1 MIVRLFVMSVA
12 LFVATTAVDGG
23 QTETFSDWPQWRGPN
38 RDGVSEESGLL
49 NEWPESGPNRL
60 WQTLGLGAGY
70 GSMAVAG
77 DRIYLQM
84 LVGQQSAVA
93 SLDRSNGRLLWS
105 RALGEGRRN
114 REGPGPR
121 GTPTIDGGRLYVLT
135 ESGDLVSLEAD
146 DGSIVWQL
154 NILEEFGGRNID
166 WLISESPLVDGNM
179 VIVAPGGPGATVVA
193 LDKRTGETIWTSEG
207 LSDRAGYASAIVAD
221 IDGVRTVMTLTDEAG
236 VGLRAAD
243 GGLMWKYTGAANRTA
258 NVATPVFQDNKVFY
272 TSAYGT
278 GGGLLELRAQGG
290 EVGAEEVYFTR
301 DMRNH
306 HGGVVV
312 VDGYLYGFNNSI
324 LTCLNFAT
332 GERMWRDRSV
342 GKGSLVY
349 ADGHLYILS
358 ENNVVGLVE
367 ASPAGYREKGRFE
380 MPDEGF
386 PSRAH
391 PVVSDGTFYVRDQGT
406 VTAYNIR
413 DPQ

>member
-1 MIVRLFVMSVA
+1 MSVA
-12 LFVATTAVDGG
+12 LFIATAAVFGG
-23 QTETFSDWPQWRGPN
+23 QTGAFSDWPQWRGPN
-38 RDGVSEESGLL
+38 RDGVSDESGLL
-49 NEWPESGPNRL
+49 SEWPESGPTRL
-60 WQTLGLGAGY
+60 WQALGLGAGY
-70 GSMAVAG
+70 GSLAVAG
-77 DRIYLQM
+77 ERIYLQM
-84 LVGQQSAVA
+84 SVGQQSAVA
-93 SLDRSNGRLLWS
+93 SLDRSDGRLVWS

-114 REGPGPR
+114 GEGHGPR

-135 ESGDLVSLEAD
+135 ENGDLVCLEAD
-146 DGSIVWQL
+146 DGSIVWRM
-154 NILEEFGGRNID
+154 NILQEFGGRNIP
-166 WLISESPLVDGNM
+166 WLISESPLVEGNM
-179 VIVAPGGPGATVVA
+179 VIVTPGGQDAAVVA
-193 LDKRTGETIWTSEG
+193 LDKRTGETIWTSRG

-221 IDGVRTVMTLTDEAG
+221 IGGVRTVMTLTDEAG

-243 GGLMWKYTGAANRTA
+243 GALMWKYTEAANRTA
-258 NVATPVFQDNKVFY
+258 NAATPVFHDNKVFY
-272 TSAYGT
+272 ASAYGT
-278 GGGLLELRAQGG
+278 GGGLLDLRTQGG
-290 EVGAEEVYFTR
+290 AVTAEELYFTR

-367 ASPAGYREKGRFE
+367 ATPAGYREKGRFE
-380 MPDEGF
+380 MPDQGF

-391 PVVSDGTFYVRDQGT
+391 PVVSDGVLYIRDQGT

-413 DPQ
+413 GRQ